1 MASAETL
8 DLVLLQ
14 RLKIKHKSQI
24 WDDALVTFTLAIA
37 TVAAIAAIAAVV
49 WYLCFA
55 PGLMDL
61 SSPIHKTMIELI
73 AALPAPEA
81 HNELKTVLTEQGY
94 VSILQLNEITEM
106 AKLEVESLPIQK

>member
-24 WDDALVTFTLAIA
+24 WDDALVTFTLAIIA
-37 TVAAIAAIAAVV
+37 TVAAIAAVV

>member
-37 TVAAIAAIAAVV
+37 TVAAIAAVV

>member
-14 RLKIKHKSQI
+14 RLKIKYKP
-24 WDDALVTFTLAIA
+24 WDDVLAMFALAIA
-37 TVAAIAAIAAVV
+37 TVAAIAAVV
-49 WYLCFA
+49 WYLFFG